1 MDSKEESDRLDSP
14 LLKVAGVLWVVWGVV
29 HVFAGV
35 MTVALPTGAAVA
47 GIADAVDPTTLQM
60 DYPKAVGAIIN
71 QHGFNLAWIGLTTIV
86 GGVLVWRGSRGAI
99 FVSALVGGLADVGY
113 FIFVDLGGYAR
124 FVPGT
129 VMTLVSATA
138 VVLSV
143 YAYVTGTQS
152 TAQSGNEASSS

>member
-1 MDSKEESDRLDSP
+1 MNAPAQRLDSP
-14 LLKVAGVLWVVWGVV
+14 LLKVAGVLWVIWGLV

-35 MTVALPTGAAVA
+35 MTMALDTGAAVA
-47 GIADAVDPTTLQM
+47 GIADAVDPKTLQM
-60 DYPKAVGAIIN
+60 GYPDAVGAIVN

-86 GGVLVWRGSRGAI
+86 GGVFVWRGSKVAI

-113 FIFVDLGGYAR
+113 FVFIDLGGYAR

-138 VVLSV
+138 VVLS
-143 YAYVTGTQS
+143 AYVYFRGER
-152 TAQSGNEASSS
+152 APASPAVK